1 MTCTSND
8 PRGRSPEAVLRE
20 AREARDRAVSALL
33 AGAATGLGHLAGT
46 VGRGLGRAGRSLVSG
61 VATAR
66 RRHVAVR
73 ELEALDDRLLK
84 DIGISR
90 GDIPFLVKQQMSAS
104 RTAPTG
110 TAKTCDIAAFP
121 DRQATDTGSR
131 VLLRPAA

>member
-8 PRGRSPEAVLRE
+8 PRGRSLEAVLRE
-20 AREARDRAVSALL
+20 AREARDRAFSALL

-46 VGRGLGRAGRSLVSG
+46 VGHGLEQAGRSLVSG

-66 RRHVAVR
+66 RRRIAIR
-73 ELEALDDRLLK
+73 ELEAMDDRLLK

-90 GDIPFLVKQQMSAS
+90 GDIPFLVNKQLSAE
-104 RTAPTG
+104 RPVPTEAG
-110 TAKTCDIAAFP
+110 KTCDIAAFP
-121 DRQATDTGSR
+121 DRPANDTGTR